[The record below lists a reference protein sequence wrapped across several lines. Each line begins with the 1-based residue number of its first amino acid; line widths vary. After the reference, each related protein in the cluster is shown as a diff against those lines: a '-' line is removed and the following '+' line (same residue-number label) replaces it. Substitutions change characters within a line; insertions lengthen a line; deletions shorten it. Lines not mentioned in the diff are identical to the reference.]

1 MWQAESMT
9 MDTTRLPQRGDVGCG
24 IPKYVQWPLS
34 CLDGLAGAGQK
45 SEWIGKPT
53 RVLVP
58 NGHGSV
64 DAAGRS
70 NTEISQEQRES
81 WLQSWT
87 ESSDA
92 LNAHVTT
99 TQSWSCCFSG
109 AEARV
114 HGASLGVIHLVQ
126 TAGTGPSAQ
135 NHILLSVK
143 QSSLCL

>member
-24 IPKYVQWPLS
+24 IPKYAQWPLS
-34 CLDGLAGAGQK
+34 CLDGLAGQK
-45 SEWIGKPT
+45 SERSGKPT
-53 RVLVP
+53 RFLVP

-64 DAAGRS
+64 YVAGRS
-70 NTEISQEQRES
+70 NTEISQEQRKS

-92 LNAHVTT
+92 LNAYVT

-109 AEARV
+109 AEAHV

-126 TAGTGPSAQ
+126 AAGTDPSAQ